1 MGILF
6 FNYNS
11 FYFYFCFIIYQL
23 LLPCMFAGD
32 VVQFDLMGESLLLLT
47 DTINNN

>member
-1 MGILF
+1 
-6 FNYNS
+6 
-11 FYFYFCFIIYQL
+11 
-23 LLPCMFAGD
+23 MFAGD